1 MQILKYQWLKEMST
15 LVCYAYPAL
24 IFVTFRE
31 QGQEGQSTSSYKYS
45 SSCLSERALSARKDT
60 RQETVNALPQWPK
73 YWRGRSP
80 LCLVLLNGSGVYS
93 TSENV
98 MGSVFA
104 ELSGLCPKLHIFT
117 NMKQTWTLHLSSPS
131 FYVFRHCYDP
141 LFSKGFLLCHCK
153 GLKQNFISEV
163 QVSSSLSNLSVAE
176 VVSEFMVQVLFHGS
190 IFSLLHAR
198 TGGGSRGGRSCFQGK

>member
-1 MQILKYQWLKEMST
+1 MQTQKYQWLKEMST

-45 SSCLSERALSARKDT
+45 PGCLSEWALSARKDT
-60 RQETVNALPQWPK
+60 RQETVNTLSQWPK

-98 MGSVFA
+98 MGSVFT
-104 ELSGLCPKLHIFT
+104 EKLSGLSPKLHIFT
-117 NMKQTWTLHLSSPS
+117 NMKQTWT
-131 FYVFRHCYDP
+131 FY
-141 LFSKGFLLCHCK
+141 L
-153 GLKQNFISEV
+153 
-163 QVSSSLSNLSVAE
+163 SLSTIFMCLCIPVLLRFFVISLQ
-176 VVSEFMVQVLFHGS
+176 EFETLQWCRFPLLFL
-190 IFSLLHAR
+190 I
-198 TGGGSRGGRSCFQGK
+198 CQ